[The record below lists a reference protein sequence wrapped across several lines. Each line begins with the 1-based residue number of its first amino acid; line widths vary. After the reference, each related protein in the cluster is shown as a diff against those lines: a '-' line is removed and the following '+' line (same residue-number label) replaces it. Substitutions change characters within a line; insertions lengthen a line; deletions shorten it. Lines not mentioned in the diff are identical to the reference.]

1 MFVRAGK
8 LALMLWVAALV
19 APAARAADPV
29 LATTY
34 PAGAQRGTEI
44 DLIINGARLADAQ
57 QILFYEPGFEVL
69 SLEPTGDAGVKT
81 RIRVAADCRVGQH
94 GLRIRTASGISNLKL
109 FSVGTLKEI
118 IEVEPNNDFAQPQAL
133 ELETCVNGV
142 VENEDVDYFVV
153 QAKQGQRI
161 TAEVEGIRL
170 GNTFFD
176 PYVAIMD
183 AKRFEL
189 SASDD
194 AALVWQDG
202 VASIVAPAD
211 GPYVVQVRECAFG
224 GNPACNYRLHVGA
237 FPRPRA
243 VIPAGGKPGE
253 TLEVRWLGDVL
264 GPFAQQVTLPAAP
277 RANLL
282 VLPQDAV
289 SVGPSGSMLRIGDLA
304 NQLEA
309 EPNNAVAE
317 ANAFVPPL
325 ALGGVIGA
333 AGDVD
338 YFRFEAK
345 KGQVLDLRVLARSL
359 RTPLDSVLY
368 VYNAAGAALAG
379 NDDSGGPDSYL
390 RFTVPE
396 DGQYLLGIFDQ
407 LLQGGDAYAY
417 RLEVTP
423 VTPQLTMGLVER
435 NQFVDITVSVPQ
447 GNRTACLVSAARADF
462 GGDLT
467 VEMAGL
473 PAGVGIETVP
483 MAANQTYVPVVFSAA
498 ADAPLA
504 AALVDVIGKTVDPA
518 LPLTGHLQQRTS
530 LVRGQNNIHVWTHDE
545 ERMATAVTQAV
556 PFTIEIVPP
565 KAPLV
570 RDGTMGLKVVAKRQ
584 EGFTAPIAVR
594 MLYDPPG
601 VGSSG
606 GIAIAEG
613 QTEAIIPLNANGGAE
628 LKTWKIAVLGDA
640 TVGGGNVTVSTPL
653 VDLKVVEPFFGL
665 AFQAAAVEQ
674 GKETD
679 VAIDIAQNAAFEGPA
694 KVELLGL
701 PNEVTTTT
709 LEFAKDAA
717 QVVFKVKTT
726 GNSPAGKHRTLLC
739 RAIVTVEGEPV
750 THMIG
755 TGELRI
761 DQPLPP
767 KPMET
772 AQAAAPAPPPSTDKP
787 LTLLQR
793 LRLERQQAKAARA
806 AALAAA
812 QAQAEAPSAP
822 PAEATATA
830 ATDAAAAPP
839 AAPAAAAGA
848 TP

>member
-1 MFVRAGK
+1 MVDRKGR
-8 LALMLWVAALV
+8 LALLTAALL
-19 APAARAADPV
+19 AWDATGRAADP
-29 LATTY
+29 AFGSTA
-34 PAGAQRGTEI
+34 PAGAQRGTEV
-44 DLIINGARLADAQ
+44 DVQFNGARLADAQ
-57 QILFYEPGFEVL
+57 QIVFYEPGFEVL
-69 SLEPTGDAGVKT
+69 SLEAGNDATVKARL
-81 RIRVAADCRVGQH
+81 RIAVDCRTGQH
-94 GLRIRTASGISNLKL
+94 GVRIRTATGISNLRL
-109 FSVGTLKEI
+109 FSVGALKETS
-118 IEVEPNNDFAQPQAL
+118 EVEPNTDFAKPQPI
-133 ELETCVNGV
+133 ELESCVNGV
-142 VENEDVDYFVV
+142 IDVEDVDYFLVT
-153 QAKQGQRI
+153 AKQGQRI

-176 PYVAIMD
+176 PYVAILDMQ
-183 AKRFEL
+183 RFEL

-211 GPYVVQVRECAFG
+211 GTYVVQVRECAFG
-224 GNPACNYRLHVGA
+224 GNGACNYRLHVGT

-264 GPFAQQVTLPAAP
+264 GPLTQRLTLPETP
-277 RANLL
+277 RANFLAL
-282 VLPQDAV
+282 AQDTAGV
-289 SVGPSGSMLRIGDLA
+289 AASGNAFRISPLG

-309 EPNNAVAE
+309 EPNNAAAE

-325 ALGGVIGA
+325 ALAGVIGA
-333 AGDVD
+333 PGDTD
-338 YFRFEAK
+338 LYRFEAK
-345 KGQVLDLRVLARSL
+345 KGQVLDIRVLARAIRS
-359 RTPLDSVLY
+359 PLDSVLY
-368 VYNAAGAALAG
+368 ILNSTGAVIVG

-390 RFTVPE
+390 RFTAPE
-396 DGQYLLGIFDQ
+396 DGQYLVSVFDQ
-407 LLQGGDAYAY
+407 LQQGGEAYAY
-417 RLEVTP
+417 RVEVTP
-423 VTPQLTMGLVER
+423 VAPQLSMGLVER
-435 NQFVDITVSVPQ
+435 SQFVDITVSVPQ
-447 GNRTACLVSAARADF
+447 GNRTACLVSASRADF
-462 GGDLT
+462 GGDVT

-473 PAGVGIETVP
+473 PAGVAMETVG

-504 AALVDVIGKTVDPA
+504 GALVDVVGKTVDPNM
-518 LPLTGHLQQRTS
+518 PLTGRLLQRTS

-545 ERMATAVTQAV
+545 ERMTLAVTQAA
-556 PFTIEIVPP
+556 PFSIEIVQPR
-565 KAPLV
+565 APLV

-584 EGFTAPIAVR
+584 EGFTAAIAVR
-594 MLYDPPG
+594 MLFDPPG

-606 GIAIAEG
+606 GIAIPEG
-613 QTEAIIPLNANGGAE
+613 QTEAVIPLNANGGAE
-628 LKTWKIAVLGDA
+628 LKTWRIAVLGDA
-640 TVGGGNVTVSTPL
+640 TVGNGNVTVSTPL

-665 AFQAAAVEQ
+665 AFQSAAVEQ

-679 VAIDIAQNAAFEGPA
+679 VVVDITQNATFEGPA

-701 PNEVTTTT
+701 PNEVSTVP
-709 LEFAKDAA
+709 LEFAKEAA
-717 QVVFKVKTT
+717 QMVFKVKTT

-772 AQAAAPAPPPSTDKP
+772 AAAPVAPPPPTDKP

-812 QAQAEAPSAP
+812 QAAPTEAPTAEA
-822 PAEATATA
+822 ATVAA
-830 ATDAAAAPP
+830 ATTTE
-839 AAPAAAAGA
+839 AAPANPAPAGTGA

>member
-1 MFVRAGK
+1 MIQRALLGVV
-8 LALMLWVAALV
+8 LSTAWIFAAS
-19 APAARAADPV
+19 AARGADPAV
-29 LATTY
+29 GGTS
-34 PAGAQRGTEI
+34 PAGAQRGTEV
-44 DLIINGARLADAQ
+44 DVLFNGARLADAQ
-57 QILFYEPGFEVL
+57 QILFYEPGLEVL
-69 SLEPTGDAGVKT
+69 SLEAGNDAAVKVRL
-81 RIRVAADCRVGQH
+81 RIAPDCRTGQH
-94 GLRIRTASGISNLKL
+94 GARIRTATGVSNLRL
-109 FSVGTLKEI
+109 FSVGALKETV
-118 IEVEPNNDFAQPQAL
+118 ETEPNNDFGKPQPI
-133 ELETCVNGV
+133 ELESCVNGV
-142 VENEDVDYFVV
+142 VENEDVDNFLVT
-153 QAKQGQRI
+153 AKQGQRI

-176 PYVAIMD
+176 PYVAILDM
-183 AKRFEL
+183 KRFEL

-202 VASIVAPAD
+202 VASVVAPAD
-211 GPYVVQVRECAFG
+211 GTYVVQVRECAFG
-224 GNPACNYRLHVGA
+224 GNGACNYRLHVGT

-253 TLEVRWLGDVL
+253 ALEVRWLGDVL
-264 GPFAQQVTLPAAP
+264 GPFTQQVVLPSAP
-277 RANLL
+277 RPNFL
-282 VLPQDAV
+282 VLPQDASGVAASGAVFRV
-289 SVGPSGSMLRIGDLA
+289 SPLG

-309 EPNNAVAE
+309 EPNTSVAE
-317 ANAFVPPL
+317 ANAFVAPL
-325 ALGGVIGA
+325 ALAGVIGA
-333 AGDVD
+333 PGDVD
-338 YFRFEAK
+338 YYRFEGK
-345 KGQVLDLRVLARSL
+345 KGQVLDVRVLARTIRS
-359 RTPLDSVLY
+359 PLDSVLY
-368 VYNAAGAALAG
+368 IYNAAGGALAG

-396 DGQYLLGIFDQ
+396 DGQYLLGVFDQ
-407 LLQGGDAYAY
+407 LSQGGDSYAY

-423 VTPQLTMGLVER
+423 VAPQLSMGLVER
-435 NQFVDITVSVPQ
+435 SQFVDITVSVPQ

-473 PAGVGIETVP
+473 PAGVSLETVG

-504 AALVDVIGKTVDPA
+504 GALVDVIGKPVDA
-518 LPLTGHLQQRTS
+518 NLAITGHLLQRTS

-545 ERMATAVTQAV
+545 ERMAAAVTQAV
-556 PFTIEIVPP
+556 PFSIEIVPP

-606 GIAIAEG
+606 GISIAEG
-613 QTEAIIPLNANGGAE
+613 QTEAVIPLNANGGAE
-628 LKTWKIAVLGDA
+628 VKTWRIAVLGDA
-640 TVGGGNVTVSTPL
+640 TVGNGNVTVSTGL

-679 VAIDIAQNAAFEGPA
+679 VIVDISQNAAFEGPA

-701 PNEVTTTT
+701 PNEVTTAP
-709 LEFAKDAA
+709 LEFVKEAA
-717 QVVFKVKTT
+717 QMAFKVKTT

-772 AQAAAPAPPPSTDKP
+772 AAAPAAPPPPTDKP

-812 QAQAEAPSAP
+812 QNPPTEQP
-822 PAEATATA
+822 PADAATAATATA
-830 ATDAAAAPP
+830 EAAASAAPP
-839 AAPAAAAGA
+839 AGTGG